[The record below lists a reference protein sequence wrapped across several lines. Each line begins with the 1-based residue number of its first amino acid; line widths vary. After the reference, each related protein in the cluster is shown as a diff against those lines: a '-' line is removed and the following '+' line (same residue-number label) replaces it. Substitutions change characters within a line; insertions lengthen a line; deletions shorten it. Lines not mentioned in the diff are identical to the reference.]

1 MNKYTYSNVHSDQNA
16 GEPTMTDKTRRAE
29 NSVNIIGNFRNS
41 LKIRDFYNKS
51 TDELRHISTTQREAV
66 DVLLC
71 GLSAAANMAIY
82 ATGNKDYEEAN
93 EDLRKLSH
101 CMTFTCE
108 ILHCFLYNSE
118 FAEHVLRQRG
128 DQK

>member
-1 MNKYTYSNVHSDQNA
+1 MV
-16 GEPTMTDKTRRAE
+16 DKTRCESSE
-29 NSVNIIGNFRNS
+29 NVTNNFINS
-41 LKIRDFYNKS
+41 LKIRHFYDKS
-51 TDELRHISTTQREAV
+51 ADELRHISTTQREAV
-66 DVLLC
+66 GALLC
-71 GLSAAANMAIY
+71 GLSATANMAIY
-82 ATGNKDYEEAN
+82 ATANKDYEDAN

-101 CMTFTCE
+101 CMTFTSE